1 MSLTGFE
8 NYHVGDCL
16 SFVAEVYR
24 YIKTSRGKMIDFGL
38 KDPAGIRKVGEYEV
52 PLDEQL
58 RIQATEQIVCT
69 DLCMFRDHCD
79 GFCIANQEWKESIKC
94 HSTYFPFFSI
104 FFIVI
109 ITLKKRYGEKEIN
122 HEENI

>member
-79 GFCIANQEWKESIKC
+79 GFCIANQEWKESI
-94 HSTYFPFFSI
+94 
-104 FFIVI
+104 FFIMI
-109 ITLKKRYGEKEIN
+109 ITLKKRFGEKEILAVKKISEKN
-122 HEENI
+122 TMQL